1 VTKCADIISFIE
13 KVAQPELAEKW
24 DNTGLLIGSGK
35 EDVKR
40 VLLSL
45 DVTTASVQEAI
56 DKNVDLLLTH
66 HPVIFT
72 SINRL
77 NPDEPTGRLIYSLVK
92 SGISVYAA
100 HTNMDFA
107 ETGVNAQLA
116 DKLGIRDTAVMG
128 EGPGRFGK
136 TDKEYNMDEFTI
148 MVKSSLDTKYVR
160 VIGKAANVIHSAA
173 VFGGSFDGDLEAFRK
188 TGADVLVT
196 GDVKY
201 HTAIYARE
209 SGLCIIDAGHFAT
222 EAVILPALKASL
234 NDAFPGVEIICFQ
247 QEDPFIIT

>member
-1 VTKCADIISFIE
+1 MPKCIDIISFIE
-13 KVAQPELAEKW
+13 EVAQPELAEKW

-35 EDVKR
+35 ENIKR
-40 VLLSL
+40 ILLSL
-45 DVTTASVQEAI
+45 DVTSAAVKLAA
-56 DKNVDLLLTH
+56 DKKVDLILTH

-77 NPDEPTGRLIYSLVK
+77 NPDEAVGRLIYSLVK
-92 SGISVYAA
+92 SGISVYTA
-100 HTNMDFA
+100 HTNMDHA

-116 DKLGIRDTAVMG
+116 LRLGIRNAAVMG
-128 EGPGRFGK
+128 NGPGRYGE
-136 TDKEYNMDEFTI
+136 TDKVYNLDEFAS
-148 MVKSSLDTKYVR
+148 MVKSSLNTRYVR
-160 VIGKAANVIHSAA
+160 VVGKVSDVIRSAA
-173 VFGGSFDGDLEAFRK
+173 VFSGAFDGDLDAFRK

-201 HTAIYARE
+201 HTALYARE

-222 EAVILPALKASL
+222 EAVVLPALKDML
-234 NDAFPGVEIICFQ
+234 NNAFPDVEIICFQ